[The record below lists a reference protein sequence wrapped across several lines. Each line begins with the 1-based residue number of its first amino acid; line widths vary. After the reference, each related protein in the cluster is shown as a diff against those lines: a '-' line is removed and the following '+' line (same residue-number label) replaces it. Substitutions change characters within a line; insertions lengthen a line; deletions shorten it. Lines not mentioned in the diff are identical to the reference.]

1 MNKIRI
7 LGISGRKFTG
17 SFMTPAKGVCIMKE
31 ETMSRRDVLRGALA
45 VVCSLCL
52 PVTLSACDSN
62 KGANSS
68 SSAPATSSNS
78 AAPTG
83 TRKASQA
90 SVRYQ
95 NQPKGEQ
102 NCGNC
107 VNFIAGSNSCKL
119 VDGEISPEG
128 WCSLWAKKT

>member
-1 MNKIRI
+1 M
-7 LGISGRKFTG
+7 
-17 SFMTPAKGVCIMKE
+17 MKE
-31 ETMSRRDVLRGALA
+31 ESLSRRDVLRGALA

-62 KGANSS
+62 KGANSN

-83 TRKASQA
+83 TRKASQE

-95 NQPKGEQ
+95 TQPKGEQ

-107 VNFIAGSNSCKL
+107 VNFIAGANSCKL
-119 VDGEISPEG
+119 VDGQISPEG